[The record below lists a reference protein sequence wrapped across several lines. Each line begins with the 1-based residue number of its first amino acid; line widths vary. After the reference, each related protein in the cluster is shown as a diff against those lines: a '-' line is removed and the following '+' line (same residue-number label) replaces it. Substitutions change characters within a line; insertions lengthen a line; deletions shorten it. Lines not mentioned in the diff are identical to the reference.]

1 MGDWCTIESDPGV
14 FTELIRKIGAKGAEV
29 AEIYSL
35 DMLSQFD
42 QIHGLIF
49 LFKWE
54 PKPAKQVDP
63 FPHPDLFFAQQV
75 IQNACATQSILSII
89 LNSNLEL
96 NKELSEF
103 KEFSVSLQPADRG
116 LVLSNSDLIRNTHN
130 SFAQQEPFE
139 FIQSKKDKKGEA
151 YHFVSFV
158 WFRGRL
164 YELDG
169 LQKGPISH
177 GDCEEAEWVERVKPV
192 ITERMEE
199 FAGTEIRFNLLA
211 IVNNKREALK
221 KKFKFTS
228 MKVVAIKTK
237 LMSMGADIEGDEME
251 YDFDESYF
259 SSLSDEIEVL
269 QNQLF
274 LETDEQKQLKFDL
287 DSEDFKYKKWR
298 EENERRKHNYI
309 PFILNLLENLADE
322 QKLIPF
328 LEAAKEKQSKSK
340 GK

>member
-1 MGDWCTIESDPGV
+1 MADWCTIESDPGV

-35 DMLSQFD
+35 DMLSQYD
-42 QIHGLIF
+42 PIHGLIF

-63 FPHPDLFFAQQV
+63 LPHPDIFFAQQV
-75 IQNACATQSILSII
+75 IQNACATQAILSII

-96 NKELSEF
+96 NDELSKF
-103 KEFSVSLQPADRG
+103 KEFSMSLQPADRG

-158 WFRGRL
+158 WFKGRL

-169 LQKGPISH
+169 LQKGPVSH
-177 GDCEEAEWVERVKPV
+177 GDCEEGEWVEKVKPV
-192 ITERMEE
+192 IMERMEE

-221 KKFKFTS
+221 KKYKYTS

-237 LMSMGADIEGDEME
+237 LMSMGEEIEGDEME
-251 YDFDESYF
+251 FEFDETYF
-259 SSLSDEIEVL
+259 SSLSDEVEVL
-269 QNQLF
+269 QSQL
-274 LETDEQKQLKFDL
+274 LQENEELKQLKFDL
-287 DSEDFKYKKWR
+287 DNENFKYKKWT

-309 PFILNLLENLADE
+309 PFILNLLEKLADN
-322 QKLIPF
+322 QKLIPY
-328 LEAAKEKQSKSK
+328 LESAKEKQSKSK
-340 GK
+340 SK